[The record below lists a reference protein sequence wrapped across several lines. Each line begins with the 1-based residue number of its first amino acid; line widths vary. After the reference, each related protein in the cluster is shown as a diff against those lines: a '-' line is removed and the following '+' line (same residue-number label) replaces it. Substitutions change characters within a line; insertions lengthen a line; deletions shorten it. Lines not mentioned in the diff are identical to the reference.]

1 VVRSNVSNQTL
12 YVNGV
17 AQRLN
22 QESTT
27 YAFADNASD
36 KVIASKW
43 TLPNAICQTE
53 WAGPS
58 WSIRLGKVGSSGLCA
73 LRSRLYARY
82 SLPKAIF

>member
-36 KVIASKW
+36 KVIASKCH
-43 TLPNAICQTE
+43 LSN
-53 WAGPS
+53 
-58 WSIRLGKVGSSGLCA
+58 
-73 LRSRLYARY
+73 
-82 SLPKAIF
+82 